1 MLQKYRMSV
10 TNYFASDRGAKY
22 CDQIVDMS
30 VCLSDRI
37 SQKTTDFKQKPVDDV
52 EPVFCFNLVNFLC
65 GLLLD
70 SYARMVHSKHT
81 NGQKPSKTC
90 DLNFCSKLMTIYSAR
105 RTQFLHQV

>member
-37 SQKTTDFKQKPVDDV
+37 SQ
-52 EPVFCFNLVNFLC
+52 
-65 GLLLD
+65 
-70 SYARMVHSKHT
+70 
-81 NGQKPSKTC
+81 
-90 DLNFCSKLMTIYSAR
+90 
-105 RTQFLHQV
+105 